1 VHAEDNKR
9 YFAKLGG
16 IPRLLKLMGPGNHH
30 EVRIKATKAV
40 WNFASTEEL
49 QRLLLGEGTNDTTND
64 TTRTHTHT
72 HEHTHTN
79 THTHDTQHGTG

>member
-1 VHAEDNKR
+1 MGGVHAEDNKR

-49 QRLLLGEGTNDTTND
+49 QRLLLGEGTNDTTRHD
-64 TTRTHTHT
+64 TTR
-72 HEHTHTN
+72 
-79 THTHDTQHGTG
+79 HDTTRHDTTRHAAG

>member
-1 VHAEDNKR
+1 MTRSSPACLDTEDNKR

-40 WNFASTEEL
+40 WNFAGTEEL
-49 QRLLLGEGTNDTTND
+49 QRLLLGEGALSLHPLPDAY
-64 TTRTHTHT
+64 TRLTC
-72 HEHTHTN
+72 
-79 THTHDTQHGTG
+79 D